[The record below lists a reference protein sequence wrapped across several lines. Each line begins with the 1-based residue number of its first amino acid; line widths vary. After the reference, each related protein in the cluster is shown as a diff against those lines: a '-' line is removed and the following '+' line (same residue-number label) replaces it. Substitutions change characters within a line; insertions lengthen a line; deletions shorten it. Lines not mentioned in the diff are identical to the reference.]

1 MSSDKTR
8 EDKNDG
14 IFSLHV
20 FEAND
25 GDYSSHVFENN
36 VCSLYVH
43 EDDDG
48 VCFVVQVSRL
58 GGPTFDLKET
68 F

>member
-14 IFSLHV
+14 VFSL
-20 FEAND
+20 
-25 GDYSSHVFENN
+25 HVFENN

-58 GGPTFDLKET
+58 GGSTFDLKET